1 MLFHSFGKKILAFPI
16 LEKSFGNVWL
26 FYLLLAYIDCHSF
39 SLKAYATSE
48 MDVADEP
55 MLADNPNRFVI
66 FPIKYP
72 DIWEFY
78 KKAVASFW
86 TPEEVSF
93 LYASFHKCSN
103 VYIFGSEA
111 I

>member
-1 MLFHSFGKKILAFPI
+1 
-16 LEKSFGNVWL
+16 
-26 FYLLLAYIDCHSF
+26 
-39 SLKAYATSE
+39 